1 MDSSMNERM
10 PTYLHVPFC
19 CCVLSSKIFPIFPVC
34 TFDLMFCGI
43 TTTILFVDL
52 NLTDADCKGHDAI
65 P

>member
-19 CCVLSSKIFPIFPVC
+19 CCVLSSKIFPIFLVC

-52 NLTDADCKGHDAI
+52 NLTDADCNGHDAI

>member
-34 TFDLMFCGI
+34 TFDLMLCGI

-52 NLTDADCKGHDAI
+52 NLIDGDCNAHDAI